1 MNFVLDVLV
10 ADTSKLR
17 NRALLLA
24 VMSAPFLATTIAGPV
39 AAEDFLLG
47 IGWRWAYGTLAIII
61 PFSAIPVLWIL
72 LYTRKEARKRFPA
85 AFRDSGR
92 TWSQSVMHYAI
103 EFDGMS
109 GGGWRIIWW
118 FSLIISSCRH
128 GSCRSRILA
137 HHITP

>member
-24 VMSAPFLATTIAGPV
+24 VMSAPFLATTFAGPA

-85 AFRDSGR
+85 AVRDSGR

-109 GGGWRIIWW
+109 GRGWRILW
-118 FSLIISSCRH
+118 
-128 GSCRSRILA
+128 
-137 HHITP
+137 